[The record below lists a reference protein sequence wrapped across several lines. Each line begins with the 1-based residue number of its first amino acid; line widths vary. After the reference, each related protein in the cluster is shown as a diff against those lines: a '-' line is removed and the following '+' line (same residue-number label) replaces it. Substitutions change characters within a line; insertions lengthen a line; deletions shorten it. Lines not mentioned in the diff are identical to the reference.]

1 MQIPHSRDAEE
12 SLLSCCIK
20 GGEDLV
26 FERVQSSLS
35 TEDFYFEEHQQIWD
49 TLNELSESNTPI
61 DIVTV
66 TELAK
71 GKNDELVHTVI
82 NLDCLNRSTLVLPEY
97 VKIVLDQSKLRTLR
111 REYTLAL
118 DKISANTSPD
128 EIVDAVNEEIDK
140 LKPQE
145 KDTTHIKHSLDI
157 IRDEYDRMASGEYK
171 HEYVLTHLKHLDD
184 KIKLELGC
192 VFTIAAPTSVGK
204 SALSLNIALRA
215 ASKDKFPTLIFSL
228 EMPQKQIT
236 KRMIGTLSN
245 LDLKRTEELVET
257 PENRA
262 KIDEAMDKLNN
273 IPLHTIHSVKSINSL
288 ASDVRRYKK
297 EKGIKLVVIDYLQ
310 LIPFNSNKMGK
321 ADGIAQISQKVK
333 QIALEND
340 IAIILLSQLN
350 REGARSD
357 RPDLYHLKDSG
368 SIENDADIV
377 LIMNCKDNDPESAK
391 TSDSHGPYMHINYLI
406 AKNREGERGL
416 RDNFKF
422 YFKEGRFF

>member
-20 GGEDLV
+20 GGDRLV
-26 FERVQSSLS
+26 FEGVQSSLT
-35 TEDFYFEEHQQIWD
+35 TEDFFFEEYQQIWD

-71 GKNDELVHTVI
+71 GKNDELVHTII
-82 NLDCLNRSTLVLPEY
+82 NLDCLERSTLVVPEY
-97 VKIVLDQSKLRTLR
+97 VKIILNQSKLRTLK

-118 DKISANTSPD
+118 EKISANTSAD
-128 EIVDAVNEEIDK
+128 DIVSEVNEEIDK
-140 LKPQE
+140 LRPQE
-145 KDTTHIKHSLDI
+145 KDTTHIKNSIDI

-171 HEYVLTHLKHLDD
+171 HEYIKTHLNHLDD

-262 KIDEAMDKLNN
+262 KINEAMDKLNN
-273 IPLHTIHSVKSINSL
+273 IPLHTIHSVKSINTL

-310 LIPFNSNKMGK
+310 LIPFNSSKMGK

-350 REGARSD
+350 REGARSE

-391 TSDSHGPYMHINYLI
+391 TSDSYGPYMNINYLI

-422 YFKEGRFF
+422 YYKEGRFF